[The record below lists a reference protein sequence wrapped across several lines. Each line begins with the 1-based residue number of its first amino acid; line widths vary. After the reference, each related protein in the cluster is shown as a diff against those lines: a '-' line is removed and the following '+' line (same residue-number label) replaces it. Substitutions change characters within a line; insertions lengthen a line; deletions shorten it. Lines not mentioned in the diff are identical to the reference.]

1 MDMNQM
7 PYGAA
12 PVKKP
17 VGLGVASMVCGILS
31 LVLSCC
37 VPYLPLILALVAV
50 VLGAMGIKKNAG
62 KGMAIAGTICGGI
75 GALVGL
81 VTTIIN
87 FVNISNGEN
96 ELYNNLMS
104 QLEGAIQLIIK

>member
-62 KGMAIAGTICGGI
+62 KGMAIAGLVCGII
-75 GALVGL
+75 GLIPSLLFVIGCASLAGL
-81 VTTIIN
+81 
-87 FVNISNGEN
+87 
-96 ELYNNLMS
+96 
-104 QLEGAIQLIIK
+104 GASL